1 MDINRNRYIFI
12 LTNNGQRGKKGG
24 EDSVDYK
31 KMYLTAMDAM
41 ERAIELLAAAQ
52 QECENIYVASD
63 DQETEPFSADTGHSG
78 EK

>member
-1 MDINRNRYIFI
+1 M
-12 LTNNGQRGKKGG
+12 
-24 EDSVDYK
+24 DYK